1 MAMIALVGLLALF
14 NGGNASKALTER
26 SHWADNSTGLA
37 IGGFDPVAYFAVAR
51 AVRGREG
58 IEHGWNGG
66 GWRFVNDGNRRAFA
80 RDPEVYAPRFGGL
93 DPVLLARGRRVP
105 GNPRIWMIRDGRLYL
120 FYSAATRQTFATAG
134 DAVLQRAAAGEP
146 DRPRPASA
154 SRGR

>member
-1 MAMIALVGLLALF
+1 CALPICQIGPSAYIRMVSESEMPFVPLPTRHVSSRMAMIALVGLLALF

-93 DPVLLARGRRVP
+93 DPVLLARGR
-105 GNPRIWMIRDGRLYL
+105 
-120 FYSAATRQTFATAG
+120 
-134 DAVLQRAAAGEP
+134 
-146 DRPRPASA
+146 
-154 SRGR
+154 